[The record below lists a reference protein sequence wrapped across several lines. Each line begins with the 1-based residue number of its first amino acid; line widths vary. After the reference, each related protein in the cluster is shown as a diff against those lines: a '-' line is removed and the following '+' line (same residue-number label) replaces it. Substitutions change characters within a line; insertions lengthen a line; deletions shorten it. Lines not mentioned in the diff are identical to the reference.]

1 MTRNMG
7 QRRFHLFQCPATTYN
22 NFTSINQCH
31 LHAGNVTF
39 ALLNEYVLLLTG
51 QRLPRPIREYICIH
65 DSQAIHQP
73 DIDQTTMEKPQH
85 CGQCLLHAVF
95 GRLNF
100 HELLVPLFDCRE
112 TVCILTVPPNANCGS
127 TFGFVVYGQSRA
139 VRKLQ
144 FYPHQT
150 FYNGLNIRGDV
161 RVEIVAQQR
170 SWSTNGPW
178 EGVNNLVG
186 YFRSRGNAFI
196 KRLEGSVKMQ
206 QCQLKIS

>member
-1 MTRNMG
+1 MG

-51 QRLPRPIREYICIH
+51 QRLPRPIREYVCIH

-95 GRLNF
+95 GRLKF

-127 TFGFVVYGQSRA
+127 TFGLVVYGQSRV
-139 VRKLQ
+139 VRKFQ
-144 FYPHQT
+144 FHPCVS
-150 FYNGLNIRGDV
+150 FYRGLTIRGGWSRRD
-161 RVEIVAQQR
+161 RCATAQ
-170 SWSTNGPW
+170 
-178 EGVNNLVG
+178 
-186 YFRSRGNAFI
+186 
-196 KRLEGSVKMQ
+196 LEYQ
-206 QCQLKIS
+206 W